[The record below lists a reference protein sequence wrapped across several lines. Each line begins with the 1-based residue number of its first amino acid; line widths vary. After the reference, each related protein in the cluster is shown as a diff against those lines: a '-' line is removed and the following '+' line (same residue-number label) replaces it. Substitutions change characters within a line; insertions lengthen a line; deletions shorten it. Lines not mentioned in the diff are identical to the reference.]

1 MRVLFVYPD
10 IGGVE
15 HYGARKYYH
24 GIGYISA
31 VLKRAGHATN
41 LLYLTEEPK
50 RDAFLAQVRALAPA
64 VVAFSATTHQYPA
77 VDQCASWLKEA
88 VPEVFLIAGGVH
100 PTLAPEMVAR
110 SPALDALCVGEG
122 ELPMLELAERLER
135 GEDIGDIQN
144 LWVRRRDGWR
154 RNPLR
159 PLLQA
164 LDELPFADREI
175 FDFDTILAA
184 NAGWVDML
192 AGRGCPYRCS
202 YCCNPGL
209 QERYRGLGRYVRYR
223 SVENILAEIEAL
235 AERYPVRVLNFQD
248 DTFTLNRR
256 WALDFCEAYAAR
268 FRFPFWINTRV
279 ERILDDEELVRA
291 LARAGCAGVRIGLES
306 GNEQMRR
313 EVLKRGMTN
322 DEIRQAFRLLRRHG
336 LRIYTCNMLG
346 LPGETPEMIEETIA
360 LNRELA
366 PDDLQ
371 FSVFYPYPM
380 TELYERVVREGMLKG
395 ERTLWGYYSPES
407 VLELPTLTPAQLAE
421 KYQRFE
427 QLKAELHLRRR
438 HPWRYR
444 LRRAALW
451 LLGGD
456 EERLRQVLDFVR
468 GRKRGK
474 IGPQLKRVLPK
485 LWTCLFIM
493 MHIGNGWETA
503 VM

>member
-10 IGGVE
+10 IGGVG

-31 VLKRAGHATN
+31 VLKQAGHAAS
-41 LLYLTEEPK
+41 LIYLTHAPARET
-50 RDAFLAQVRALAPA
+50 FLAQVQAVAPA

-77 VDQCASWLKEA
+77 VEQCAVWLKEEQ
-88 VPEVFLIAGGVH
+88 PDIFLVAGGVH
-100 PTLAPEMVAR
+100 PTLAPETVAR
-110 SPALDALCVGEG
+110 SPALDAFCVGEG
-122 ELPMLELAERLER
+122 EMPLLELVERLEK
-135 GEDIGDIQN
+135 GQDIGDIQN
-144 LWVRRRDGWR
+144 LWVRRPDGWR

-159 PLLQA
+159 PLIQP
-164 LDELPFADREI
+164 LDELPFADREL
-175 FDFDTILAA
+175 FDFDAILAA

-223 SVENILAEIEAL
+223 GVENILAEIEAL
-235 AERYPVRVLNFQD
+235 ARRYPVRVLNFQD
-248 DTFTLNRR
+248 DVFTLDRR
-256 WALDFCEAYAAR
+256 WAIAFCEAYTSR

-279 ERILDDEELVRA
+279 ERILNDEELVRA

-306 GNEQMRR
+306 GNEHMRR
-313 EVLKRGMTN
+313 EILKRGMTN
-322 DEIRQAFRLLRRHG
+322 DEIRQAFRLLRRYG
-336 LRIYTCNMLG
+336 LRVYTCNMLG

-380 TELYERVVREGMLKG
+380 TELYDRVVREGLLKG

-421 KYQRFE
+421 KYERFAR
-427 QLKAELHLRRR
+427 LKAELHLRRR

-451 LLGGD
+451 LLGGS
-456 EERLRQVLDFVR
+456 EERLQRVLDFVR

-474 IGPQLKRVLPK
+474 IKGQLERILPK
-485 LWTCLFIM
+485 LWTFLFIM
-493 MHIGNGWETA
+493 TPIGSVWEIG